1 MLDQYV
7 GRIVVALT
15 AILLPFVAAGANWTQ
30 DNLGVDIPKED
41 LTNFLI
47 AVVLGT
53 GAVVYKWLGNRGAY
67 ERAALE
73 LEKIYETGAQ
83 IVDNLAAPEPAPVA
97 DAKLTKK
104 PTVKK
109 SSEPGPRKT
118 R

>member
-30 DNLGVDIPKED
+30 DNLGIDIPKED

-47 AVVLGT
+47 AVILGT
-53 GAVVYKWLGNRGAY
+53 GAVVYRWLGNRGAY

-73 LEKIYETGAQ
+73 LEKIYEQGAQ
-83 IVDNLAAPEPAPVA
+83 IAASVTPEPVPVA
-97 DAKLTKK
+97 EIKK

-109 SSEPGPRKT
+109 VAEPGPKKT